1 MLDASVYHYRG
12 IFCFMKKFILLFL
25 LGLNIGCLSF
35 NNVTGNEDTAMMY
48 THKQAQ
54 SAVSQGAC
62 KVLIGSVSDN
72 AKNTSRIL
80 AYNRNSK
87 STPEKAYEIIGE
99 YIESDGGN
107 AFANIEETKFASSY
121 TIRFTTM
128 RCTHIKETYCFLDCE
143 VK

>member
-1 MLDASVYHYRG
+1 
-12 IFCFMKKFILLFL
+12 MKKFILLSL

-35 NNVTGNEDTAMMY
+35 NNVAGNEDSTMMY

-80 AYNRNSK
+80 AYDRNSK
-87 STPEKAYEIIGE
+87 SIPAKSYKIIEE
-99 YIESDGGN
+99 YIKSDGGN
-107 AFANIEETKFASSY
+107 AFANIEETKLASSY

-128 RCTHIKETYCFLDCE
+128 KCTPIKATYCFLNCNF
-143 VK
+143 K

>member
-1 MLDASVYHYRG
+1 MA
-12 IFCFMKKFILLFL
+12 
-25 LGLNIGCLSF
+25 
-35 NNVTGNEDTAMMY
+35 GNEDAPMMY

-72 AKNTSRIL
+72 AKNNSRIL
-80 AYNRNSK
+80 AYDRNSN
-87 STPEKAYEIIGE
+87 SIPEKAYEIIGE

-107 AFANIEETKFASSY
+107 AFANIEESKFASSY

-128 RCTHIKETYCFLDCE
+128 KCTHIKATYCFLDCE
-143 VK
+143 IK

>member
-1 MLDASVYHYRG
+1 
-12 IFCFMKKFILLFL
+12 
-25 LGLNIGCLSF
+25 
-35 NNVTGNEDTAMMY
+35 MMY

-80 AYNRNSK
+80 AYDRNSK
-87 STPEKAYEIIGE
+87 SIPAKSYKIIEE
-99 YIESDGGN
+99 YIKSDGGN
-107 AFANIEETKFASSY
+107 AFANIEETKLASSY

-128 RCTHIKETYCFLDCE
+128 KCTPIKATYCFLNCNF
-143 VK
+143 K

>member
-1 MLDASVYHYRG
+1 
-12 IFCFMKKFILLFL
+12 MKKFILLYL

-35 NNVTGNEDTAMMY
+35 KNVAGNEDAPMMY

-72 AKNTSRIL
+72 AKNNSRIL
-80 AYNRNSK
+80 AYDRNSN
-87 STPEKAYEIIGE
+87 SIPEKAYEIIGE

-107 AFANIEETKFASSY
+107 AFANIEESKFASSY

-128 RCTHIKETYCFLDCE
+128 KCTHIKATYCFLDC
-143 VK
+143 VLK

>member
-1 MLDASVYHYRG
+1 
-12 IFCFMKKFILLFL
+12 MKKFILLFL

-72 AKNTSRIL
+72 AKNNSRIL
-80 AYNRNSK
+80 AYDRNSK
-87 STPEKAYEIIGE
+87 SIPAKSYKIIEE
-99 YIESDGGN
+99 YIKSDGGN
-107 AFANIEETKFASSY
+107 AFANIEETKLASSY

-128 RCTHIKETYCFLDCE
+128 KCTPIKATYCFLNCNF
-143 VK
+143 K

>member
-1 MLDASVYHYRG
+1 
-12 IFCFMKKFILLFL
+12 MKKFILPFL

-72 AKNTSRIL
+72 AKNISRIL
-80 AYNRNSK
+80 AYDRNSK
-87 STPEKAYEIIGE
+87 SIPEKAYDIVGE
-99 YIESDGGN
+99 YVESDGGN
-107 AFANIEETKFASSY
+107 AFANIEEIKFASSY

-128 RCTHIKETYCFLDCE
+128 KCTHIKATYCFLDCE
-143 VK
+143 FK